1 MSNSDNPMAKFLRLH
16 NGDDLIA
23 EVVETEDDSGISY
36 TVFHPLKVVYMP
48 TESGYLSVS
57 FMPWIFPS
65 ISDQQEFVIH
75 AEDVMLLTDVTDKMN
90 KYYWESVTTYM
101 SKDEKDKEPPSSSED
116 EYELLKRAIEHLGL
130 KRTFH

>member
-1 MSNSDNPMAKFLRLH
+1 MSDGDNPSAKFLRLH

-23 EVVETEDDSGISY
+23 EVVETEDDNGISY

-48 TESGYLSVS
+48 TEAGYLSVS

-75 AEDVMLLTDVTDKMN
+75 SEDIMLLTDVTEKMN

-101 SKDEKDKEPPSSSED
+101 SKDEKDKETPKSTDE